1 MANRLYGEIT
11 QVILAQ
17 LKKGAV
23 PWKRD
28 WSLAPGAN
36 VPCNAMTNR
45 AYNGA
50 NTVLLWLAGQQHQW
64 PVLRFVTY
72 RQAKQLGGTVRAGE
86 KSTSVIFVK
95 QLEVPDREHPGETKT
110 VPMLRSYAIFNVAQC
125 SDLPDNVLSPTA
137 KKPRNKDE
145 RDPLTDAFLAST
157 GADIREG
164 QGSPAF
170 YPKADYITL
179 PRFKDFNSGDAYYA
193 AALHELTHW
202 SGHSS
207 RLNRDMQ
214 SRFKDANLYAFEEM
228 VAELGAAF
236 MCAEFG
242 FSNEA
247 LNHAGYLQHWI
258 KLLKDDVK
266 AFLSAASRAQAAVDY
281 LKRLALTERPA
292 QAA

>member
-1 MANRLYGEIT
+1 M
-11 QVILAQ
+11 
-17 LKKGAV
+17 
-23 PWKRD
+23 
-28 WSLAPGAN
+28 
-36 VPCNAMTNR
+36 
-45 AYNGA
+45 
-50 NTVLLWLAGQQHQW
+50 
-64 PVLRFVTY
+64 
-72 RQAKQLGGTVRAGE
+72 
-86 KSTSVIFVK
+86 
-95 QLEVPDREHPGETKT
+95 
-110 VPMLRSYAIFNVAQC
+110 
-125 SDLPDNVLSPTA
+125 
-137 KKPRNKDE
+137 
-145 RDPLTDAFLAST
+145 AST

-292 QAA
+292 SGGVSPYGKAGDFVVQKSADCWASLPVNRHTVRKSFSYEIVQGDCDMRVGIYARVSTLGKGQTTENQLRELREWCQRAGHEIVQEYVEHEFRPGRDEQTQGAGCVIDRRGKTSI